1 MKRKEKVKDKKVKE
15 KKIKKERKHMAKEK
29 KSMLLRTLLLVLIA
43 IIVCFLIVPLFKSL
57 NFGLDLQGGF
67 EILYEVSPIDGE
79 EMNSDILNSTYKS
92 MLKRIDTLGVSE
104 PEITIEGNDKIR
116 VKLAGVTNKD
126 EARETLSTVA
136 TLTFRDSEDNLL
148 MTSDVLESGG
158 ARLTTDTSG
167 RPAVSLAVK
176 DKDTFYKVTN
186 AVKDYDNNIIVIWLD
201 YDESVDSYASEGAYC
216 GSSESNCISSATV
229 SEAFS
234 SDVIIQGNFT
244 EDEASNLV
252 DLINSG
258 SLPTKLTEVSSKT
271 VGASFGDATLTMTMY
286 AGIAGVLAIIILLIG
301 IYNFAGIIS
310 AVSVL
315 LYTLLVFASFWL
327 VGGVLTLP
335 GIAALI
341 LGIGMAVD
349 ANVLTYSRIK
359 EELLKGKS
367 LEYAFR
373 NGSKAS
379 LGTILDANITTLLVA
394 IIMFYFGESSVKGFA
409 TMLIINIIVTM
420 VTMVFITRV
429 LMKMFVKT
437 KYFDN
442 KLSLFIG
449 LREDSIKK
457 EEKKPTY
464 NYLGLSK
471 YFAIFSLVIMIASV
485 IMFAFKGMNLGIDFR
500 AGSDITLATT
510 KVSEE
515 DLRSD
520 LKELDLEEVSID
532 ITNSETDIRVSDE
545 LKESEINEV
554 ESYFLEKYN
563 TSVDIGVVSNVVKQ
577 DLIKNAIFSIIISL
591 IGIILYITFRFKFS
605 YGISS
610 VICLVHDA
618 LMMVASVILLRI
630 EVNSMFIAAVLA
642 IIGYSIN
649 NTIVVFDRVRENIRK
664 KDKENL
670 NKEELKEVV
679 NISIRDTMSRSIYTS
694 LTTLLPVIALLVM
707 GSREILTFNVAMIVG
722 LIAGTYSS
730 LLLAGW
736 LYVFFATIRK
746 NKKTKN
752 TKKVREVSE
761 RTIKGIND

>member
-1 MKRKEKVKDKKVKE
+1 MKKKE

-29 KSMLLRTLLLVLIA
+29 KSMLSKTGLLVVIA
-43 IIVCFLIVPLFKSL
+43 AIVCFLIVPLFKSL

-67 EILYEVSPIDGE
+67 EILYQVSPIDGSK
-79 EMNSDILNSTYKS
+79 MNKDKLNATYKS

-104 PEITIEGNDKIR
+104 PEITLEGDDKIR
-116 VKLAGVTNKD
+116 VKLAGVTNKE
-126 EARETLSTVA
+126 EARNTLSTVA
-136 TLTFRDSEDNLL
+136 TLTFRDSNDNLL
-148 MTSDVLESGG
+148 MNSDVLKAGG
-158 ARLTTDTSG
+158 ARLTTDQNG

-186 AVKDYDNNIIVIWLD
+186 AVKDYDNNVIVIWLD
-201 YDESVDSYASEGAYC
+201 YNEMTDSYANEGSMC
-216 GSSESNCISSATV
+216 GTSNSNCISAATV
-229 SEAFS
+229 SQAFS

-244 EDEASNLV
+244 EKEASNLV

-258 SLPTKLTEVSSKT
+258 SLPAKLTEISSKT

-286 AGIAGVLAIIILLIG
+286 AGIAGVLAIIILLVG

-310 AVSVL
+310 ALSVL
-315 LYTLLVFASFWL
+315 LYTLFVFAAFWL
-327 VGGVLTLP
+327 IGGVLTLP

-367 LEYAFR
+367 LETAFK

-379 LGTILDANITTLLVA
+379 FGTILDANLTTLLVA
-394 IIMFYFGESSVKGFA
+394 IIMFYLGESSVKGFA

-420 VTMVFITRV
+420 FTMVFITRIF
-429 LMKMFVKT
+429 LKMFVKT

-442 KLSLFIG
+442 KLNLFIG
-449 LREDSIKK
+449 VREDSIKK
-457 EEKKPTY
+457 ENKKTTY

-471 YFAIFSLVIMIASV
+471 FFAIFSLIVILASV
-485 IMFAFKGMNLGIDFR
+485 IMFSFKGINLGIDFQ

-510 KVSEE
+510 EVSEK

-520 LKELDLEEVSID
+520 LEELKLDEVSID
-532 ITNSETDIRVSDE
+532 ITSSETDIRVSDE
-545 LKESEINEV
+545 LKEDEVDKV
-554 ESYFLEKYN
+554 ESYFLDKYN

-577 DLIKNAIFSIIISL
+577 DLIQNAIFSIVISL

-610 VICLVHDA
+610 VICLGHDA
-618 LMMVASVILLRI
+618 LMMVATVILLRV

-649 NTIVVFDRVRENIRK
+649 NTIVVFDRVRENIK
-664 KDKENL
+664 INSKDNL
-670 NKEELKEVV
+670 NKDELKEIV
-679 NISIRDTMSRSIYTS
+679 NISIKETMARSIYTS
-694 LTTLLPVIALLVM
+694 LTTLLPVIALLIM

-736 LYVFFATIRK
+736 LYVFFASKRK
-746 NKKTKN
+746 NNNKN
-752 TKKVREVSE
+752 KRKEISE
-761 RTIKGIND
+761 KTIKGIND

>member
-1 MKRKEKVKDKKVKE
+1 MKKKE

-29 KSMLLRTLLLVLIA
+29 KSMLSKTGLLVVIA
-43 IIVCFLIVPLFKSL
+43 AIVCFLIVPLFKSL

-67 EILYEVSPIDGE
+67 EILYQVSPIDGSK
-79 EMNSDILNSTYKS
+79 MNKDKLNATYKS

-104 PEITIEGNDKIR
+104 PEITLEGDDKIR
-116 VKLAGVTNKD
+116 VKLAGVTNKE
-126 EARETLSTVA
+126 EARNTLSTVA
-136 TLTFRDSEDNLL
+136 TLTFRDSNDNLL
-148 MTSDVLESGG
+148 MNSDVLKAGG
-158 ARLTTDTSG
+158 ARLTTDQNG

-186 AVKDYDNNIIVIWLD
+186 AVKDYETNIIAIWLD
-201 YDESVDSYASEGAYC
+201 FDEMTDSYANEAGMC
-216 GSSESNCISSATV
+216 GTDESNCISAATV
-229 SEAFS
+229 TEGFA

-244 EDEASNLV
+244 EEEASNLV

-258 SLPTKLTEVSSKT
+258 SLPAKLTEISSKT

-286 AGIAGVLAIIILLIG
+286 AGVTGILAIIILLIG
-301 IYNFAGIIS
+301 IYNFAVIIS
-310 AVSVL
+310 AVSIL
-315 LYTLLVFASFWL
+315 LYTLFVFAAFWL
-327 VGGVLTLP
+327 IGGVLTLP

-367 LEYAFR
+367 LETAFK

-379 LGTILDANITTLLVA
+379 FGTILDANLTTLLVA
-394 IIMFYFGESSVKGFA
+394 IIMFYLGESSVKGFA

-420 VTMVFITRV
+420 FTMVFITRIF
-429 LMKMFVKT
+429 LKMFVKT

-442 KLSLFIG
+442 KLNLFIG
-449 LREDSIKK
+449 VHEDSIKK
-457 EEKKPTY
+457 ENKKTTY

-471 YFAIFSLVIMIASV
+471 FFAIFSLIVILASV
-485 IMFAFKGMNLGIDFR
+485 IMFSFKGINLGIDFQ

-510 KVSEE
+510 EVSEK

-520 LKELDLEEVSID
+520 LEELKLDEVSID
-532 ITNSETDIRVSDE
+532 ITSSETDIRVSDE
-545 LKESEINEV
+545 LKEDEVDKV
-554 ESYFLEKYN
+554 ESYFLDKYN

-577 DLIKNAIFSIIISL
+577 DLIQNAIFSIVISL

-610 VICLVHDA
+610 VICLGHDA
-618 LMMVASVILLRI
+618 LMMVATVILLRV

-649 NTIVVFDRVRENIRK
+649 NTIVVFDRVRENIK
-664 KDKENL
+664 INSKDNL
-670 NKEELKEVV
+670 NKDELKEIV
-679 NISIRDTMSRSIYTS
+679 NISIKETMARSIYTS
-694 LTTLLPVIALLVM
+694 LTTLLPVIALLII

-736 LYVFFATIRK
+736 LYVFFASKRK
-746 NKKTKN
+746 NNNKN
-752 TKKVREVSE
+752 KRKEISE
-761 RTIKGIND
+761 KTIKGIND

>member
-1 MKRKEKVKDKKVKE
+1 MKKEKKIKE

-29 KSMLLRTLLLVLIA
+29 KSMLLKTGLLVVIA
-43 IIVCFLIVPLFKSL
+43 AIVCFLIVPLFKSL

-67 EILYEVSPIDGE
+67 EILYQVSPIDGS
-79 EMNSDILNSTYKS
+79 EMTKDKLNATYKS

-104 PEITIEGNDKIR
+104 PEITLEGNDKIR
-116 VKLAGVTNKD
+116 VKLAGVTNKE

-148 MTSDVLESGG
+148 MTSDVLEAGG
-158 ARLTTDTSG
+158 ARLTTDQNG

-186 AVKDYDNNIIVIWLD
+186 AVKDYENNVIVIWLD
-201 YDESVDSYASEGAYC
+201 YNEMTDSYASKGSMC
-216 GSSESNCISSATV
+216 GTSESNCISSATV
-229 SEAFS
+229 SEGFA

-244 EDEASNLV
+244 EEEASNLV

-258 SLPTKLTEVSSKT
+258 SLPAKLTEISSKT

-286 AGIAGVLAIIILLIG
+286 AGVTGILAIIILLIG

-310 AVSVL
+310 AVSIL
-315 LYTLLVFASFWL
+315 LYTLFVFAAFWL
-327 VGGVLTLP
+327 IGGVLTLP

-359 EELLKGKS
+359 EELLKGRS
-367 LEYAFR
+367 LETAFK

-379 LGTILDANITTLLVA
+379 FRTILDANLTTLLVA
-394 IIMFYFGESSVKGFA
+394 IIMFYLGESSVKGFA

-420 VTMVFITRV
+420 VTMVGITRI

-442 KLSLFIG
+442 KLNLFIG
-449 LREDSIKK
+449 VHEENIK
-457 EEKKPTY
+457 EEKKKPTY

-471 YFAIFSLVIMIASV
+471 FFAVFSLVVILASV
-485 IMFAFKGMNLGIDFR
+485 VMFAFKGMNLGIDFQ
-500 AGSDITLATT
+500 AGSDITLSTT
-510 KVSEE
+510 EVSEK

-520 LKELDLEEVSID
+520 LKELKLEELSID

-545 LKESEINEV
+545 LKEDEIAEV
-554 ESYFLEKYN
+554 ESYFLDKYN
-563 TSVDIGVVSNVVKQ
+563 ASVDIGVVSNVVKQ
-577 DLIKNAIFSIIISL
+577 DLIKNAIFSIVISL

-618 LMMVASVILLRI
+618 LMMVASVILLRV

-649 NTIVVFDRVRENIRK
+649 NTIVVFDRVREKLKK
-664 KDKENL
+664 KDKENFS
-670 NKEELKEVV
+670 KDELKEVV
-679 NISIRDTMSRSIYTS
+679 NISIKDTMARSIYTS
-694 LTTLLPVIALLVM
+694 LTTLLPVIVLLIM

-736 LYVFFATIRK
+736 LYVSFASK
-746 NKKTKN
+746 KKNNNKKR
-752 TKKVREVSE
+752 KVVKEVSE
-761 RTIKGIND
+761 KTIKGIND

>member
-1 MKRKEKVKDKKVKE
+1 MKKKV

-29 KSMLLRTLLLVLIA
+29 KSMLLKTGLLVVIA
-43 IIVCFLIVPLFKSL
+43 TIVCFSIVPLFKSL

-67 EILYEVSPIDGE
+67 EILYQVSPIDGSK
-79 EMNSDILNSTYKS
+79 MNKDKLNATYKS

-104 PEITIEGNDKIR
+104 PEITLEGEDKIR
-116 VKLAGVTNKD
+116 VKLAGVTNK
-126 EARETLSTVA
+126 EQARETLSTVA

-148 MTSDVLESGG
+148 MSSNVLEAGG
-158 ARLTTDTSG
+158 AKLTKDSSG

-186 AVKDYDNNIIVIWLD
+186 AVKDYKKNVIVIWLD
-201 YDESVDSYASEGAYC
+201 YNEMTDSYAHEGSAC
-216 GSSESNCISSATV
+216 GTSESNCISAATV
-229 SEAFS
+229 SEGFA

-244 EDEASNLV
+244 DEEASNLV

-258 SLPTKLTEVSSKT
+258 SLPAKLTEISSKT

-286 AGIAGVLAIIILLIG
+286 AGIAGILAIIILLIG

-327 VGGVLTLP
+327 IGGVLTLS

-349 ANVLTYSRIK
+349 ANVLTFSRIK
-359 EELLKGKS
+359 EELLKGRS
-367 LEYAFR
+367 LETAFK

-379 LGTILDANITTLLVA
+379 LGTILDANLTTILVA
-394 IIMFYFGESSVKGFA
+394 IIMFWLGESSVKGFA

-420 VTMVFITRV
+420 VTMVGITRI
-429 LMKMFVKT
+429 LMKMFIKT

-442 KLSLFIG
+442 KLNLFIG
-449 LREDSIKK
+449 IHEETIKK
-457 EEKKPTY
+457 EKKKSTY

-471 YFAIFSLVIMIASV
+471 FFAMFSLVIIVASV
-485 IMFAFKGMNLGIDFR
+485 VMFAFKGINLGIDFK

-510 KVSEE
+510 EVS
-515 DLRSD
+515 DADIRDD
-520 LKELDLEEVSID
+520 LKELKLDVVSVD
-532 ITNSETDIRVSDE
+532 INSGETDIRVSDE
-545 LKESEINEV
+545 LKEDEITKV
-554 ESYFLEKYN
+554 ESYFLDKYN
-563 TSVDIGVVSNVVKQ
+563 TSVDIGVVSNMVKQ
-577 DLIKNAIFSIIISL
+577 DLIKNAIISIVISL

-618 LMMVASVILLRI
+618 LMMVASIVLLRV

-649 NTIVVFDRVRENIRK
+649 NTIVVFDRVRENLRK
-664 KDKENL
+664 QAKDNI
-670 NKEELKEVV
+670 NKNELKEIV
-679 NISIRDTMSRSIYTS
+679 NTSIKETMARSISTS
-694 LTTLLPVIALLVM
+694 LTTLLPVIALLIM
-707 GSREILTFNVAMIVG
+707 GSREILTFNVALIVG
-722 LIAGTYSS
+722 IIAGTYSS
-730 LLLAGW
+730 LLIAGW
-736 LYVFFATIRK
+736 LYVLFASKRK
-746 NKKTKN
+746 NDKRRKT
-752 TKKVREVSE
+752 TKEISE
-761 RTIKGIND
+761 KTIKGINA

>member
-1 MKRKEKVKDKKVKE
+1 MKKDKKIKE
-15 KKIKKERKHMAKEK
+15 KKIKKERGHMAKEK
-29 KSMLLRTLLLVLIA
+29 KSMLVKTGLLVVIA
-43 IIVCFLIVPLFKSL
+43 VIVCFLIVPLFKSL

-67 EILYEVSPIDGE
+67 EILYEVSPIDGSK
-79 EMNSDILNSTYKS
+79 MTKDKLNATYKS

-104 PEITIEGNDKIR
+104 PEITLEGNDKIR

-148 MTSDVLESGG
+148 MSSDVLEAGG
-158 ARLTTDTSG
+158 ARLTTDANG

-186 AVKDYDNNIIVIWLD
+186 AVKDYENNVIVIWLD
-201 YDESVDSYASEGAYC
+201 YNEMTDSYASEASMC
-216 GSSESNCISSATV
+216 GTSESNCISLATV
-229 SEAFS
+229 TQGFA

-244 EDEASNLV
+244 EEEASNLV

-258 SLPTKLTEVSSKT
+258 SLPAKLTEISSKT

-310 AVSVL
+310 AVSIL
-315 LYTLLVFASFWL
+315 LYTLFVFAAFWL
-327 VGGVLTLP
+327 IGGVLTLP

-359 EELLKGKS
+359 EELLKGRS
-367 LEYAFR
+367 LETAFK

-379 LGTILDANITTLLVA
+379 FGTILDANLTTLLVA
-394 IIMFYFGESSVKGFA
+394 IIMFYLGESSVKGFA

-420 VTMVFITRV
+420 VTMVFITRI

-437 KYFDN
+437 KYFYN
-442 KLSLFIG
+442 KLNFFIG
-449 LREDSIKK
+449 VH
-457 EEKKPTY
+457 EENINKTDKKPTY

-471 YFAIFSLVIMIASV
+471 FFAAFSLVVILASV
-485 IMFAFKGMNLGIDFR
+485 VMFAFKGMNLGIDFQ

-510 KVSEE
+510 EVSEK

-520 LKELDLEEVSID
+520 LKELKLDEVSID
-532 ITNSETDIRVSDE
+532 ITSSETDIRVSDE
-545 LKESEINEV
+545 LKEDEINKV
-554 ESYFLEKYN
+554 ESYFLDKYN
-563 TSVDIGVVSNVVKQ
+563 ASVDIGVVSNVVKQ
-577 DLIKNAIFSIIISL
+577 DLIKNAIFSIVISL

-618 LMMVASVILLRI
+618 LMMVASVILLRV

-649 NTIVVFDRVRENIRK
+649 NTIVVFDRVRENLRK

-670 NKEELKEVV
+670 NKEELKDVV
-679 NISIRDTMSRSIYTS
+679 NISIKETMARSIYTS

-736 LYVFFATIRK
+736 LYVFFASK
-746 NKKTKN
+746 KKNNNKKR
-752 TKKVREVSE
+752 KVVKEVSE
-761 RTIKGIND
+761 KTIKGIND

>member
-1 MKRKEKVKDKKVKE
+1 MKRKEKVKDKKIKEKKHMVKE
-15 KKIKKERKHMAKEK
+15 KE
-29 KSMLLRTLLLVLIA
+29 SMLLKTGLLVVIA
-43 IIVCFLIVPLFKSL
+43 VIVCFLIVPLFKSL

-67 EILYEVSPIDGE
+67 EILYEVSPIDGSK
-79 EMNSDILNSTYKS
+79 MTKDKLNATYKS

-104 PEITIEGNDKIR
+104 PEITLEGNDKIR
-116 VKLAGVTNKD
+116 VKLAGVTNKE

-148 MTSDVLESGG
+148 MSSDVLDAGG
-158 ARLTTDTSG
+158 ARLTTDQNG

-186 AVKDYDNNIIVIWLD
+186 AVKDYENNVIVIWLD
-201 YDESVDSYASEGAYC
+201 YNEMTDSYASEGSMC
-216 GSSESNCISSATV
+216 GTSESNCISAATV
-229 SEAFS
+229 SEGFA

-244 EDEASNLV
+244 EEEASNLV

-258 SLPTKLTEVSSKT
+258 SLPAKLTEISSKT

-286 AGIAGVLAIIILLIG
+286 AGIAGILAIIILLIG

-310 AVSVL
+310 AVSIL
-315 LYTLLVFASFWL
+315 LYTLFVFAAFWL
-327 VGGVLTLP
+327 IGGVLTLP

-359 EELLKGKS
+359 EELLKGRS
-367 LEYAFR
+367 LETAFK

-379 LGTILDANITTLLVA
+379 FGTILDANLTTLLVA
-394 IIMFYFGESSVKGFA
+394 IIMFYLGESSVKGFA

-420 VTMVFITRV
+420 VTMVGITRI

-442 KLSLFIG
+442 KLNLFIG
-449 LREDSIKK
+449 VHEENIK
-457 EEKKPTY
+457 EEKKKPTY

-471 YFAIFSLVIMIASV
+471 FFAAFSLVVILASV
-485 IMFAFKGMNLGIDFR
+485 IMFTFKGMNLGIDFQ

-510 KVSEE
+510 EVSEK

-520 LKELDLEEVSID
+520 LKELKLDEVSID
-532 ITNSETDIRVSDE
+532 VTSSETDIRVSDE
-545 LKESEINEV
+545 LKEDEIAEV
-554 ESYFLEKYN
+554 ESYFLDKYN
-563 TSVDIGVVSNVVKQ
+563 ASVDIGVVSNVVKQ
-577 DLIKNAIFSIIISL
+577 DLIKNAIFSILISL

-618 LMMVASVILLRI
+618 LMMVASVILLRV

-649 NTIVVFDRVRENIRK
+649 NTIVVFDRVRENLKK
-664 KDKENL
+664 KDKENFS
-670 NKEELKEVV
+670 KDELKEVV
-679 NISIRDTMSRSIYTS
+679 NISIKDTMSRSIYTS
-694 LTTLLPVIALLVM
+694 LTTLLPVIALLIM

-736 LYVFFATIRK
+736 LYVFFASK
-746 NKKTKN
+746 KKNNNKKR
-752 TKKVREVSE
+752 KVVKEVSE
-761 RTIKGIND
+761 KTIKGIND

>member
-1 MKRKEKVKDKKVKE
+1 MKRKE
-15 KKIKKERKHMAKEK
+15 KKIKKEKKHMAKEK
-29 KSMLLRTLLLVLIA
+29 KSMLLKTGLLVVIA
-43 IIVCFLIVPLFKSL
+43 VIVCFLIVPLFKSL

-67 EILYEVSPIDGE
+67 EILYEVSPIDGSK
-79 EMNSDILNSTYKS
+79 MTKDKLNATYKS

-104 PEITIEGNDKIR
+104 PEITLEGNDKIR

-148 MTSDVLESGG
+148 MTSDVLEAGG
-158 ARLTTDTSG
+158 ARLTTDQNG

-186 AVKDYDNNIIVIWLD
+186 AVKDYENNVIVIWLD
-201 YDESVDSYASEGAYC
+201 YNEMTDSYASEGSMC
-216 GSSESNCISSATV
+216 GTSESNCISAATV
-229 SEAFS
+229 SEGFA

-244 EDEASNLV
+244 EEEASNLV

-258 SLPTKLTEVSSKT
+258 SLPAKLTEISSKT

-286 AGIAGVLAIIILLIG
+286 AGIAGILAIIILLIG

-310 AVSVL
+310 AVSIL
-315 LYTLLVFASFWL
+315 LYTLFVFAAFWL
-327 VGGVLTLP
+327 IGGVLTLP

-359 EELLKGKS
+359 EELLKGRS
-367 LEYAFR
+367 LETAFK

-379 LGTILDANITTLLVA
+379 FGTILDANLTTLLVA
-394 IIMFYFGESSVKGFA
+394 IIMFYLGESSVKGFA

-420 VTMVFITRV
+420 VTMVGITRI

-442 KLSLFIG
+442 KLNFFIG
-449 LREDSIKK
+449 VHEENIK
-457 EEKKPTY
+457 EENKKPTY

-471 YFAIFSLVIMIASV
+471 FFAAFSLVVILASV
-485 IMFAFKGMNLGIDFR
+485 VMFAFKGMNLGIDFQ

-510 KVSEE
+510 EVSEKA
-515 DLRSD
+515 LRSD
-520 LKELDLEEVSID
+520 LKELKLDEVSID
-532 ITNSETDIRVSDE
+532 VTSSETDIRVSDE
-545 LKESEINEV
+545 LKEDEIAEV
-554 ESYFLEKYN
+554 ESYFLDKYN
-563 TSVDIGVVSNVVKQ
+563 ASVDIGVVSNVVKQ
-577 DLIKNAIFSIIISL
+577 DLIKNAIFSIVISL

-618 LMMVASVILLRI
+618 LMMVASVILLRV

-649 NTIVVFDRVRENIRK
+649 NTIVVFDRVRENLKK
-664 KDKENL
+664 KDKDNL
-670 NKEELKEVV
+670 SKDELKDIV
-679 NISIRDTMSRSIYTS
+679 NISIKETMARSIYTS
-694 LTTLLPVIALLVM
+694 LTTLLPVIALLIM
-707 GSREILTFNVAMIVG
+707 GSREILTFNVAMIIG

-736 LYVFFATIRK
+736 LYVFFASKRK
-746 NKKTKN
+746 NNNKKKRVV
-752 TKKVREVSE
+752 KEVSE
-761 RTIKGIND
+761 KTIKGIND

>member
-1 MKRKEKVKDKKVKE
+1 MKRKEKVKDKKIKE
-15 KKIKKERKHMAKEK
+15 KKHMAKEK
-29 KSMLLRTLLLVLIA
+29 KSMLLKTGILVVIA
-43 IIVCFLIVPLFKSL
+43 AIVCFLIVPLFKSL

-67 EILYEVSPIDGE
+67 EILYEVSPIDGSK
-79 EMNSDILNSTYKS
+79 MTKDKLNATYKS

-104 PEITIEGNDKIR
+104 PEITLEGDDKIR
-116 VKLAGVTNKD
+116 VKLAGVTNKE

-148 MTSDVLESGG
+148 MSSDVLDAGG
-158 ARLTTDTSG
+158 ARLTTDANG

-186 AVKDYDNNIIVIWLD
+186 AVKDYENNVIVIWLD
-201 YDESVDSYASEGAYC
+201 YNEMTDSYASEASMC
-216 GSSESNCISSATV
+216 GTSESNCISAATV
-229 SEAFS
+229 SEGFA

-244 EDEASNLV
+244 EEEASNLV

-258 SLPTKLTEVSSKT
+258 SLPAKLTEISSKT

-286 AGIAGVLAIIILLIG
+286 AGIAGILAIIILLIG

-310 AVSVL
+310 AVSIL
-315 LYTLLVFASFWL
+315 LYTLFVFAAFWL
-327 VGGVLTLP
+327 IGGVLTLP

-359 EELLKGKS
+359 EELLKGRS
-367 LEYAFR
+367 LETAFK

-379 LGTILDANITTLLVA
+379 FGTILDANLTTLLVA
-394 IIMFYFGESSVKGFA
+394 IIMFYLGESSVKGFA

-420 VTMVFITRV
+420 VTMVGITRI

-442 KLSLFIG
+442 KLNFFIG
-449 LREDSIKK
+449 VHEDNIK
-457 EEKKPTY
+457 EEKKKPTY

-471 YFAIFSLVIMIASV
+471 FFAAFSLVVILASV
-485 IMFAFKGMNLGIDFR
+485 VMFTFKGMNLGIDFQ

-510 KVSEE
+510 EVSEK

-520 LKELDLEEVSID
+520 LKELKLDEVSID
-532 ITNSETDIRVSDE
+532 VTSSETDIRVSDE
-545 LKESEINEV
+545 LKEDEIAEV

-563 TSVDIGVVSNVVKQ
+563 ASVDIGVVSNVVKQ
-577 DLIKNAIFSIIISL
+577 DLIKNAIFSILISL

-618 LMMVASVILLRI
+618 LMMVASVILLRV

-649 NTIVVFDRVRENIRK
+649 NTIVVFDRVRENLKK
-664 KDKENL
+664 KDKENFS
-670 NKEELKEVV
+670 KDELKEVV
-679 NISIRDTMSRSIYTS
+679 NISIKDTMARSIYTS

-736 LYVFFATIRK
+736 LYVFFASK
-746 NKKTKN
+746 KKNNNKKR
-752 TKKVREVSE
+752 KVVKEVSE
-761 RTIKGIND
+761 KTIKGIND

>member
-1 MKRKEKVKDKKVKE
+1 MKRKEKVKDKKIKE
-15 KKIKKERKHMAKEK
+15 KKHMAKEK
-29 KSMLLRTLLLVLIA
+29 ESMLLKTGLLVVIA
-43 IIVCFLIVPLFKSL
+43 VIVCFLIVPLFKSL

-67 EILYEVSPIDGE
+67 EILYEVSPIDGSK
-79 EMNSDILNSTYKS
+79 MTKDKLNATYKS

-104 PEITIEGNDKIR
+104 PEITLEGNDKIR
-116 VKLAGVTNKD
+116 VKLAGVTNKE

-148 MTSDVLESGG
+148 MSSDVLDAGG
-158 ARLTTDTSG
+158 ARLTTDQNG

-186 AVKDYDNNIIVIWLD
+186 AVKDYENNIIAIWLD
-201 YDESVDSYASEGAYC
+201 YNEMTDSYASEGSMC
-216 GSSESNCISSATV
+216 GTSESNCISSATV
-229 SEAFS
+229 SEGFA

-244 EDEASNLV
+244 EEEASNLV

-258 SLPTKLTEVSSKT
+258 SLPAKLTEISSKT

-286 AGIAGVLAIIILLIG
+286 AGIAGILAIIILLIG

-310 AVSVL
+310 AVSIL
-315 LYTLLVFASFWL
+315 LYTLFVFAAFWL
-327 VGGVLTLP
+327 IGGVLTLP

-359 EELLKGKS
+359 EELLKGRS
-367 LEYAFR
+367 LETAFK

-379 LGTILDANITTLLVA
+379 FGTILDANLTTLLVA
-394 IIMFYFGESSVKGFA
+394 IIMFYLGESSVKGFA

-420 VTMVFITRV
+420 VTMVGITRI

-442 KLSLFIG
+442 KLNLFIG
-449 LREDSIKK
+449 VHEENIK
-457 EEKKPTY
+457 EEKKKPTY

-471 YFAIFSLVIMIASV
+471 FFAAFSLVVILASV
-485 IMFAFKGMNLGIDFR
+485 IMFTFKGMNLGIDFQ

-510 KVSEE
+510 EVSEK

-520 LKELDLEEVSID
+520 LKELKLDEVSID
-532 ITNSETDIRVSDE
+532 VTSSETDIRVSDE
-545 LKESEINEV
+545 LKEDEIAEV
-554 ESYFLEKYN
+554 ESYFLDKYN
-563 TSVDIGVVSNVVKQ
+563 ASVDIGVVSNVVKQ
-577 DLIKNAIFSIIISL
+577 DLIKNAIFSIVISL

-618 LMMVASVILLRI
+618 LMMVASVILLI
-630 EVNSMFIAAVLA
+630 VEVNSMFIAAVLA

-649 NTIVVFDRVRENIRK
+649 NTIVVFDRVRENLKK
-664 KDKENL
+664 KDKENFS
-670 NKEELKEVV
+670 KDELKEVV
-679 NISIRDTMSRSIYTS
+679 NISIKDTMSRSIYTS

-736 LYVFFATIRK
+736 LYVFFASK
-746 NKKTKN
+746 KKNNNKK
-752 TKKVREVSE
+752 KKIVKEVSE
-761 RTIKGIND
+761 KTIKGIND

>member
-1 MKRKEKVKDKKVKE
+1 MKRKEKVKDKK
-15 KKIKKERKHMAKEK
+15 IKERKHMAKEK
-29 KSMLLRTLLLVLIA
+29 KIMLLKTGLLVVIA
-43 IIVCFLIVPLFKSL
+43 AIVCFLIVPLFKSL

-67 EILYEVSPIDGE
+67 EILYEVTPIDGSK
-79 EMNSDILNSTYKS
+79 MTKDKLNATYKS

-104 PEITIEGNDKIR
+104 PEITLEGNDKIR
-116 VKLAGVTNKD
+116 VKLAGVTNKE

-148 MTSDVLESGG
+148 MSSDVLEAGG
-158 ARLTTDTSG
+158 ARLTTDANG

-186 AVKDYDNNIIVIWLD
+186 AVKDYENNVIVIWLD
-201 YDESVDSYASEGAYC
+201 YNEMTDSYASEGSMC
-216 GSSESNCISSATV
+216 GTSESNCISAATV
-229 SEAFS
+229 SEGFA
-234 SDVIIQGNFT
+234 SDVIIQGNFS
-244 EDEASNLV
+244 EEEASNLV

-258 SLPTKLTEVSSKT
+258 SLPAKLTEISSKT

-310 AVSVL
+310 AVSIL
-315 LYTLLVFASFWL
+315 LYTLFVFASFWL
-327 VGGVLTLP
+327 IGGVLTLP

-359 EELLKGKS
+359 EELLKGRS
-367 LEYAFR
+367 LELAFK

-379 LGTILDANITTLLVA
+379 FGTILDANLTTLLVA
-394 IIMFYFGESSVKGFA
+394 IIMFIFGESSVKGFA

-442 KLSLFIG
+442 KLNFFIG
-449 LREDSIKK
+449 VHEENIK
-457 EEKKPTY
+457 EEKKKTTY

-471 YFAIFSLVIMIASV
+471 FFAVFSLVVILASV
-485 IMFAFKGMNLGIDFR
+485 IMFAVKGMNLGIDFQ

-510 KVSEE
+510 EVSEK

-520 LKELDLEEVSID
+520 LKELKLDEVSID
-532 ITNSETDIRVSDE
+532 ITSSETDIRVSDE
-545 LKESEINEV
+545 LKEDEINKV
-554 ESYFLEKYN
+554 ESYFLDKYN
-563 TSVDIGVVSNVVKQ
+563 ASVDIGVVSNVVKQ
-577 DLIKNAIFSIIISL
+577 DLIKNAIFSIVISL

-618 LMMVASVILLRI
+618 LMMVVQ
-630 EVNSMFIAAVLA
+630 
-642 IIGYSIN
+642 
-649 NTIVVFDRVRENIRK
+649 
-664 KDKENL
+664 
-670 NKEELKEVV
+670 
-679 NISIRDTMSRSIYTS
+679 
-694 LTTLLPVIALLVM
+694 
-707 GSREILTFNVAMIVG
+707 
-722 LIAGTYSS
+722 
-730 LLLAGW
+730 
-736 LYVFFATIRK
+736 
-746 NKKTKN
+746 
-752 TKKVREVSE
+752 
-761 RTIKGIND
+761 

>member
-1 MKRKEKVKDKKVKE
+1 MKKKV

-29 KSMLLRTLLLVLIA
+29 KSMLLKTGLLVVIA
-43 IIVCFLIVPLFKSL
+43 TIVCFSIVPLFKSL

-67 EILYEVSPIDGE
+67 EILYQVSPIDGSK
-79 EMNSDILNSTYKS
+79 MNKDKLNATYKS

-104 PEITIEGNDKIR
+104 PEITLEGEDKIR
-116 VKLAGVTNKD
+116 VKLAGVTNK
-126 EARETLSTVA
+126 EQARETLSTVA

-148 MTSDVLESGG
+148 MSSNVLEAGG
-158 ARLTTDTSG
+158 AKLTKDSSG

-186 AVKDYDNNIIVIWLD
+186 AVKDYKKNVIVIWLD
-201 YDESVDSYASEGAYC
+201 YNEMTDSYAHEGSAC
-216 GSSESNCISSATV
+216 GTSESNCISAATV
-229 SEAFS
+229 SEGFA

-244 EDEASNLV
+244 DEEASNLV

-258 SLPTKLTEVSSKT
+258 SLPAKLTEISSKT

-286 AGIAGVLAIIILLIG
+286 AGIAGILAIIILLIG

-327 VGGVLTLP
+327 IGGVLTLS

-349 ANVLTYSRIK
+349 ANVLTFARIK
-359 EELLKGKS
+359 EELLKGRS
-367 LEYAFR
+367 LETAFK

-379 LGTILDANITTLLVA
+379 LGTILDANLTTILVA
-394 IIMFYFGESSVKGFA
+394 IIMFWLGESSVKGFA

-420 VTMVFITRV
+420 VTMVGITRI
-429 LMKMFVKT
+429 LMKMFIKT

-442 KLSLFIG
+442 KLNLFIG
-449 LREDSIKK
+449 IHEETIKK
-457 EEKKPTY
+457 EKKKSTY

-471 YFAIFSLVIMIASV
+471 FFAMFSLVIIVASV
-485 IMFAFKGMNLGIDFR
+485 VMFAFKGINLGIDFK

-510 KVSEE
+510 EVS
-515 DLRSD
+515 DADIRDD
-520 LKELDLEEVSID
+520 LKELKLDLVSVD
-532 ITNSETDIRVSDE
+532 INSGETDIRVSDE
-545 LKESEINEV
+545 LKEDEITKV
-554 ESYFLEKYN
+554 ESYFLDKYN
-563 TSVDIGVVSNVVKQ
+563 TSVDIGVVSNMVKQ
-577 DLIKNAIFSIIISL
+577 DLIKNAIISIVISL

-618 LMMVASVILLRI
+618 LMMVASIVLLRV

-649 NTIVVFDRVRENIRK
+649 NTIVVFDRVRENLRK
-664 KDKENL
+664 QAKDNI
-670 NKEELKEVV
+670 NKNELKEIV
-679 NISIRDTMSRSIYTS
+679 NTSIKETMARSISTS
-694 LTTLLPVIALLVM
+694 LTTLLPVIALLIM
-707 GSREILTFNVAMIVG
+707 GSREILTFNVALIVG
-722 LIAGTYSS
+722 IIAGTYSS
-730 LLLAGW
+730 LLIAGW
-736 LYVFFATIRK
+736 LYVLFASKRK
-746 NKKTKN
+746 NDKKKKT
-752 TKKVREVSE
+752 TKEISE
-761 RTIKGIND
+761 KTIKGINA

>member
-1 MKRKEKVKDKKVKE
+1 MKKKE
-15 KKIKKERKHMAKEK
+15 KKIKKERKHMDSPK
-29 KSMLLRTLLLVLIA
+29 KKILLRTGLLIIIA
-43 IIVCFLIVPLFKSL
+43 VIVCFLIVPLFKSL

-67 EILYEVSPIDGE
+67 EILYEVSPIDGSK
-79 EMNSDILNSTYKS
+79 MTKDKLNATYKS

-104 PEITIEGNDKIR
+104 PEITLEGNDRIR
-116 VKLAGVTNKD
+116 VKLAGVTNKE
-126 EARETLSTVA
+126 EARNTLSTVA

-148 MTSDVLESGG
+148 MTSDVLEAGG
-158 ARLTTDTSG
+158 ARLTTDANG

-186 AVKDYDNNIIVIWLD
+186 AVKDYENNVIVIWLD
-201 YDESVDSYASEGAYC
+201 YNEMTDSYASEASMC
-216 GSSESNCISSATV
+216 GTSESNCISAATV
-229 SEAFS
+229 SEGFA

-244 EDEASNLV
+244 EDEATELV

-258 SLPTKLTEVSSKT
+258 SLPAKLTEVSSKT
-271 VGASFGDATLTMTMY
+271 VGASFGDATLTTTMY

-310 AVSVL
+310 AVSIL
-315 LYTLLVFASFWL
+315 LYTLFVFAAFWL
-327 VGGVLTLP
+327 IGGVLTLP

-359 EELLKGKS
+359 EELLKGRS
-367 LEYAFR
+367 LETAFK

-379 LGTILDANITTLLVA
+379 FGTILDANLTTLLVA

-420 VTMVFITRV
+420 VTMVFITRI

-442 KLSLFIG
+442 KLQLFIG
-449 LREDSIKK
+449 VREEEINVK
-457 EEKKPTY
+457 EKKPVY

-471 YFAIFSLVIMIASV
+471 FFAIFSLVVIVAGV
-485 IMFAFKGMNLGIDFR
+485 IMFTFKGMNLGIDFQ
-500 AGSDITLATT
+500 AGSDITIATT
-510 KVSEE
+510 DISTD
-515 DLRSD
+515 DLSKD
-520 LKELDLEEVSID
+520 LKELDLEQVSID
-532 ITNSETDIRVSDE
+532 VTSSETDIRVKDE
-545 LKESEINEV
+545 LKDDEIEKV

-563 TSVDIGVVSNVVKQ
+563 ASVDIGVVSNVVKQ
-577 DLIKNAIFSIIISL
+577 DLITNAIFSILISL

-618 LMMVASVILLRI
+618 LMMVATVILLRI

-649 NTIVVFDRVRENIRK
+649 NTIVVFDRVRENLK
-664 KDKENL
+664 AKDKDKLTND
-670 NKEELKEVV
+670 ELKEVV
-679 NISIRDTMSRSIYTS
+679 NTSIKETMARSIYTS
-694 LTTLLPVIALLVM
+694 LTTLLPVIALLIM
-707 GSREILTFNVAMIVG
+707 GSREILTFNVAMMVG

-730 LLLAGW
+730 LLLASS
-736 LYVFFATIRK
+736 LFIFFSSKINKKKRK
-746 NKKTKN
+746 NKP
-752 TKKVREVSE
+752 KVKELSE
-761 RTIKGIND
+761 KTIKGIND

>member
-1 MKRKEKVKDKKVKE
+1 MKKEKKVKE
-15 KKIKKERKHMAKEK
+15 KKIKKERKKMVPEK
-29 KSMLLRTLLLVLIA
+29 KKMLGKTAILVVIA
-43 IIVCFLIVPLFKSL
+43 AIVCFLIVPLFKSL

-67 EILYEVSPIDGE
+67 EILYEVSPIDGS
-79 EMNSDILNSTYKS
+79 EMNSDILNATYRS

-104 PEITIEGNDKIR
+104 PEITLEGDNRIR
-116 VKLAGVTNKD
+116 VKLAGVTNKE
-126 EARETLSTVA
+126 EARDTLSTVA

-148 MTSDVLESGG
+148 MTSDVLEAGG
-158 ARLTTDTSG
+158 ARLTTDSSG

-186 AVKDYDNNIIVIWLD
+186 AVKDYENNVIVIWLD
-201 YDESVDSYASEGAYC
+201 YNEMTDSYASEGSMC
-216 GSSESNCISSATV
+216 GTDESNCISAATV
-229 SEAFS
+229 SEGFA
-234 SDVIIQGNFT
+234 SDVIIQGNFS
-244 EDEASNLV
+244 EEEASNLV

-258 SLPTKLTEVSSKT
+258 SLPAKLTEVSSKT

-310 AVSVL
+310 AVSIL
-315 LYTLLVFASFWL
+315 LYTLFVFAAFWL

-359 EELLKGKS
+359 EELLKGRS
-367 LEYAFR
+367 LETAFK

-379 LGTILDANITTLLVA
+379 FGTILDANLTTLLVA
-394 IIMFYFGESSVKGFA
+394 IIMFYLGESSVKGFA

-420 VTMVFITRV
+420 ITMVGITRI

-442 KLSLFIG
+442 KLNLFIG
-449 LREDSIKK
+449 VHEENIKQD
-457 EEKKPTY
+457 EKKKTY

-471 YFAIFSLVIMIASV
+471 IFAAFSLIVILASV
-485 IMFAFKGMNLGIDFR
+485 VMFAFKGMNLGIDFR

-510 KVSEE
+510 EISEE
-515 DLRSD
+515 DLKSD
-520 LKELDLEEVSID
+520 LKELDLDEVSID
-532 ITNSETDIRVSDE
+532 ITSSETDIRVSDE
-545 LKESEINEV
+545 LKESEVDEV

-577 DLIKNAIFSIIISL
+577 DLIKNAIFSIVISL

-618 LMMVASVILLRI
+618 LMMVASVILLRV

-649 NTIVVFDRVRENIRK
+649 NTIVVFDRVRENLRK
-664 KDKENL
+664 KDKDNL
-670 NKEELKEVV
+670 SKDELKEVV
-679 NISIRDTMSRSIYTS
+679 NVSIKDTMSRSIYTS
-694 LTTLLPVIALLVM
+694 LTTLLPVLALLIM

-730 LLLAGW
+730 LLLAGS
-736 LYVFFATIRK
+736 LYVFFASKKRK
-746 NKKTKN
+746 HNKK
-752 TKKVREVSE
+752 KKVVKEVSE
-761 RTIKGIND
+761 KTIKGIND

>member
-1 MKRKEKVKDKKVKE
+1 MKKDKEIKE
-15 KKIKKERKHMAKEK
+15 KKIKKERGHMAKEK
-29 KSMLLRTLLLVLIA
+29 KSMLLKTGLLVVIA
-43 IIVCFLIVPLFKSL
+43 VIVCFLIVPLFKSL

-67 EILYEVSPIDGE
+67 EILYEVSPIDGSK
-79 EMNSDILNSTYKS
+79 MTKDKLNATYKS

-104 PEITIEGNDKIR
+104 PEITLEGNDKIR

-148 MTSDVLESGG
+148 MSSDVLEAGG
-158 ARLTTDTSG
+158 ARLTTDTNG

-186 AVKDYDNNIIVIWLD
+186 AVKDYENNVIVIWLD
-201 YDESVDSYASEGAYC
+201 YNEMTDSYASEASMC
-216 GSSESNCISSATV
+216 GTSESNCISAATV
-229 SEAFS
+229 SEGFA
-234 SDVIIQGNFT
+234 SDVIIQGNFS
-244 EDEASNLV
+244 EEEASNLV

-258 SLPTKLTEVSSKT
+258 SLPAKLTEISSKT

-310 AVSVL
+310 AVSIL
-315 LYTLLVFASFWL
+315 LYTLFVFAAFWL
-327 VGGVLTLP
+327 IGGVLTLP

-359 EELLKGKS
+359 EELLKGRS
-367 LEYAFR
+367 LETAFK

-379 LGTILDANITTLLVA
+379 FGTILDANLTTLLVA
-394 IIMFYFGESSVKGFA
+394 IIMFYLGESSVKGFA

-420 VTMVFITRV
+420 VTMVFITRI

-442 KLSLFIG
+442 KLNFFIG
-449 LREDSIKK
+449 VHEENINK
-457 EEKKPTY
+457 EEKKSTY

-471 YFAIFSLVIMIASV
+471 FFAAFSLVVILASV
-485 IMFAFKGMNLGIDFR
+485 VMFAFKGMNLGIDFQ

-510 KVSEE
+510 EVSEK

-520 LKELDLEEVSID
+520 LKELKLDEVSID
-532 ITNSETDIRVSDE
+532 ITSSETDIRVSDE
-545 LKESEINEV
+545 LKEDEINKV
-554 ESYFLEKYN
+554 ESYFLDKYN
-563 TSVDIGVVSNVVKQ
+563 ASVDIGVVSNVVKQ
-577 DLIKNAIFSIIISL
+577 DLIKNAIFSIVISL

-618 LMMVASVILLRI
+618 LMMVASVILLRV

-649 NTIVVFDRVRENIRK
+649 NTIVVFDRVRENLRK

-670 NKEELKEVV
+670 NKEELKDVV
-679 NISIRDTMSRSIYTS
+679 NISIKETMARSIYTS

-736 LYVFFATIRK
+736 LYVFFASK
-746 NKKTKN
+746 KKNNNKKR
-752 TKKVREVSE
+752 KVVKEVSE
-761 RTIKGIND
+761 KTIKGIND

>member
-1 MKRKEKVKDKKVKE
+1 MKKEKKIKE

-29 KSMLLRTLLLVLIA
+29 KSMLLKTGLLVVIA
-43 IIVCFLIVPLFKSL
+43 AIVCFLIVPLFKSL

-67 EILYEVSPIDGE
+67 EILYEVSPIDGSK
-79 EMNSDILNSTYKS
+79 MTKDKLNATYKS

-104 PEITIEGNDKIR
+104 PEITLEGDDKIR
-116 VKLAGVTNKD
+116 VKLAGVTNKE

-148 MTSDVLESGG
+148 MSSDVLDAGG
-158 ARLTTDTSG
+158 ARLTTDANG

-186 AVKDYDNNIIVIWLD
+186 AVKDYENNVIVIWLD
-201 YDESVDSYASEGAYC
+201 YNEMTDSYASEGSMC
-216 GSSESNCISSATV
+216 GTSESNCISAATV
-229 SEAFS
+229 SEGFA

-244 EDEASNLV
+244 EEEASNLV

-258 SLPTKLTEVSSKT
+258 SLPAKLTEISSKT

-286 AGIAGVLAIIILLIG
+286 AGIAGILAIIILLIG

-310 AVSVL
+310 AVSIL
-315 LYTLLVFASFWL
+315 LYTLFVFAAFWL
-327 VGGVLTLP
+327 IGGVLTLP

-359 EELLKGKS
+359 EELLKGRS
-367 LEYAFR
+367 LETAFK

-379 LGTILDANITTLLVA
+379 FGTILDANLTTLLVA
-394 IIMFYFGESSVKGFA
+394 IIMFYLGESSVKGFA

-420 VTMVFITRV
+420 VTMVGITRI

-442 KLSLFIG
+442 KLNFFIG
-449 LREDSIKK
+449 VHEDNIK
-457 EEKKPTY
+457 EEKKKPTY

-471 YFAIFSLVIMIASV
+471 FFAAFSLVVILASV
-485 IMFAFKGMNLGIDFR
+485 VMFAFKGMNLGIDFQ

-510 KVSEE
+510 EVSEK

-520 LKELDLEEVSID
+520 LKELKLDEVSID
-532 ITNSETDIRVSDE
+532 VTSSETDIRVSDE
-545 LKESEINEV
+545 LKEDEIAEV

-563 TSVDIGVVSNVVKQ
+563 ASVDIGVVSNVVKQ
-577 DLIKNAIFSIIISL
+577 DLIKNAIFSILISL

-618 LMMVASVILLRI
+618 LMMVASVILLRV

-649 NTIVVFDRVRENIRK
+649 NTIVVFDRVRENLKK
-664 KDKENL
+664 KDKENFS
-670 NKEELKEVV
+670 KDELKEVV
-679 NISIRDTMSRSIYTS
+679 NISIKDTMARSIYTS

-736 LYVFFATIRK
+736 LYVFFASK
-746 NKKTKN
+746 KKNNNKK
-752 TKKVREVSE
+752 KKIVKEVSE
-761 RTIKGIND
+761 KTIKGIND

>member
-1 MKRKEKVKDKKVKE
+1 MKKDKKIKE
-15 KKIKKERKHMAKEK
+15 KKIKKERGHMAKEK
-29 KSMLLRTLLLVLIA
+29 KSMLLKTGLLVVIA
-43 IIVCFLIVPLFKSL
+43 VIVCFLIVPLFKSL

-67 EILYEVSPIDGE
+67 EILYEVSPIDGSK
-79 EMNSDILNSTYKS
+79 MTKDKLNATYKS

-104 PEITIEGNDKIR
+104 PEITLEGNDKIR

-148 MTSDVLESGG
+148 MSSDVLEAGG
-158 ARLTTDTSG
+158 ARLTTDTNG

-186 AVKDYDNNIIVIWLD
+186 AVKDYENNVIVIWLD
-201 YDESVDSYASEGAYC
+201 YNEMTDSYASEASMC
-216 GSSESNCISSATV
+216 GTSESNCISSATV
-229 SEAFS
+229 TQGFA

-244 EDEASNLV
+244 EEEASNLV

-258 SLPTKLTEVSSKT
+258 SLPAKLTEISSKT

-310 AVSVL
+310 AVSIL
-315 LYTLLVFASFWL
+315 LYTLFVFAAFWL
-327 VGGVLTLP
+327 IGGVLTLP

-359 EELLKGKS
+359 EELLKGRS
-367 LEYAFR
+367 LETAFK

-379 LGTILDANITTLLVA
+379 FGTILDANLTTLLVA
-394 IIMFYFGESSVKGFA
+394 IIMFYLGESSVKGFA

-420 VTMVFITRV
+420 VTMVFITRI

-442 KLSLFIG
+442 KLNFFIG
-449 LREDSIKK
+449 VH
-457 EEKKPTY
+457 EENINKTDKKPTY

-471 YFAIFSLVIMIASV
+471 FFAAFSLVVILASV
-485 IMFAFKGMNLGIDFR
+485 VMFAFKGMNLGIDFQ

-510 KVSEE
+510 EVSEK

-520 LKELDLEEVSID
+520 LKELKLDEVSID
-532 ITNSETDIRVSDE
+532 ITSSETDIRVSDE
-545 LKESEINEV
+545 LKEDEINKV
-554 ESYFLEKYN
+554 ESYFLDKYN
-563 TSVDIGVVSNVVKQ
+563 ASVDIGVVSNVVKQ
-577 DLIKNAIFSIIISL
+577 DLIKNAIFSIVISL

-618 LMMVASVILLRI
+618 LMMVASVILLRV
-630 EVNSMFIAAVLA
+630 EANSMFIAAVLA

-649 NTIVVFDRVRENIRK
+649 NTIVVFDRVRENLRK

-670 NKEELKEVV
+670 NKEELKDVV
-679 NISIRDTMSRSIYTS
+679 NISIKETMARSIYTS

-707 GSREILTFNVAMIVG
+707 GSREILTFNVAMIIG

-736 LYVFFATIRK
+736 LYVFFASK
-746 NKKTKN
+746 KKNNNKK
-752 TKKVREVSE
+752 KKVVKEVSE
-761 RTIKGIND
+761 KTIKGIND

>member
-1 MKRKEKVKDKKVKE
+1 MKKEKKIKE

-29 KSMLLRTLLLVLIA
+29 KSMLLKTGLLVVIA
-43 IIVCFLIVPLFKSL
+43 AIVCFLIVPLFKSL

-67 EILYEVSPIDGE
+67 EILYQVSPIDGS
-79 EMNSDILNSTYKS
+79 EMTKDKLNATYKS

-104 PEITIEGNDKIR
+104 PEITLEGNDKIR
-116 VKLAGVTNKD
+116 VKLAGVTNKE

-148 MTSDVLESGG
+148 MTSDVLEAGG
-158 ARLTTDTSG
+158 ARLTTDQNG

-186 AVKDYDNNIIVIWLD
+186 AVKDYENNVIVIWLD
-201 YDESVDSYASEGAYC
+201 YNEMTDSYASKGSMC
-216 GSSESNCISSATV
+216 GTSESNCISSATV
-229 SEAFS
+229 SEGFA

-244 EDEASNLV
+244 EEEASNLV

-258 SLPTKLTEVSSKT
+258 SLPAKLTEISSKT

-286 AGIAGVLAIIILLIG
+286 AGVTGILAIIILLIG

-310 AVSVL
+310 AVSIL
-315 LYTLLVFASFWL
+315 LYTLFVFAAFWL
-327 VGGVLTLP
+327 IGGVLTLP

-359 EELLKGKS
+359 EELLKGRS
-367 LEYAFR
+367 LETAFK

-379 LGTILDANITTLLVA
+379 FRTILDANLTTLLVA
-394 IIMFYFGESSVKGFA
+394 IIMFYLGESSVKGFA

-420 VTMVFITRV
+420 VTMVGITRI

-442 KLSLFIG
+442 KLNLFIG
-449 LREDSIKK
+449 VHEENIK
-457 EEKKPTY
+457 EEKKKPTY
-464 NYLGLSK
+464 TYLGLSK
-471 YFAIFSLVIMIASV
+471 FFAVFSLVVILASV
-485 IMFAFKGMNLGIDFR
+485 VMFAFKGMNLGIDFQ
-500 AGSDITLATT
+500 AGSDITLSTT
-510 KVSEE
+510 EVSEE

-520 LKELDLEEVSID
+520 LKELKLEELSID

-545 LKESEINEV
+545 LKEDEIAEV
-554 ESYFLEKYN
+554 ESYFLDKYN
-563 TSVDIGVVSNVVKQ
+563 ASVDIGVVSNVVKQ
-577 DLIKNAIFSIIISL
+577 DLIKNAIFSIVISL

-618 LMMVASVILLRI
+618 LMMVASVILLRV

-649 NTIVVFDRVRENIRK
+649 NTIVVFDRVREKLKK
-664 KDKENL
+664 KDKENFS
-670 NKEELKEVV
+670 KDELKEVV
-679 NISIRDTMSRSIYTS
+679 NISIKDTMARSIYTS
-694 LTTLLPVIALLVM
+694 LTTLLPVIVLLVM

-736 LYVFFATIRK
+736 LYVSFASK
-746 NKKTKN
+746 KKNNNKKR
-752 TKKVREVSE
+752 KVVKEVSE
-761 RTIKGIND
+761 KTIKGIND

>member
-1 MKRKEKVKDKKVKE
+1 MKKEKKVKE
-15 KKIKKERKHMAKEK
+15 KKIKKERKKMAPEK
-29 KSMLLRTLLLVLIA
+29 KKMLGKTAILVIIA
-43 IIVCFLIVPLFKSL
+43 AIVCFLIVPLFKSL

-67 EILYEVSPIDGE
+67 EILYEVSPIDGSK
-79 EMNSDILNSTYKS
+79 MNSDILNATYRS

-104 PEITIEGNDKIR
+104 PEITLEGVNRIR
-116 VKLAGVTNKD
+116 VKLAGVTNKE
-126 EARETLSTVA
+126 EARDTLSTVA

-148 MTSDVLESGG
+148 MTSDVLEAGG
-158 ARLTTDTSG
+158 ARLTTDSSG

-186 AVKDYDNNIIVIWLD
+186 AVKDYENNVIVIWLD
-201 YDESVDSYASEGAYC
+201 YNEMTDSYASEGSMC
-216 GSSESNCISSATV
+216 GTDESNCISAATV
-229 SEAFS
+229 SEGFA
-234 SDVIIQGNFT
+234 SDVIIQGSFS
-244 EDEASNLV
+244 EEEASNLV

-258 SLPTKLTEVSSKT
+258 SLPAKLTEVSSKT

-310 AVSVL
+310 AVSIL
-315 LYTLLVFASFWL
+315 LYTLFVFAAFWL

-359 EELLKGKS
+359 EELLKGRS
-367 LEYAFR
+367 LETAFKS
-373 NGSKAS
+373 GSKAS
-379 LGTILDANITTLLVA
+379 FGTILDANLTTLLVA
-394 IIMFYFGESSVKGFA
+394 IIMFYLGESSVKGFA

-420 VTMVFITRV
+420 ITMVGITRI

-442 KLSLFIG
+442 KLNLFIG
-449 LREDSIKK
+449 VHEENIKQD
-457 EEKKPTY
+457 EKKKTY

-471 YFAIFSLVIMIASV
+471 FFAAFSLIVILASV
-485 IMFAFKGMNLGIDFR
+485 VMFAFKGMNLGIDFR

-510 KVSEE
+510 EISLK
-515 DLRSD
+515 DLKSD
-520 LKELDLEEVSID
+520 LKELDLDEVSID
-532 ITNSETDIRVSDE
+532 ITSSETDIRVSDE
-545 LKESEINEV
+545 LKESEVDEV

-577 DLIKNAIFSIIISL
+577 DLIKNAIFSIVISL

-618 LMMVASVILLRI
+618 LMMVASVILLRV

-649 NTIVVFDRVRENIRK
+649 NTIVVFDRVRENLRK
-664 KDKENL
+664 KDKDNL
-670 NKEELKEVV
+670 SKDELKEVV
-679 NISIRDTMSRSIYTS
+679 NVSIKDTMSRSIYTS
-694 LTTLLPVIALLVM
+694 LTTLLPVLALLIM

-730 LLLAGW
+730 LLLAGS
-736 LYVFFATIRK
+736 LYVFFASKKRK
-746 NKKTKN
+746 HNKK
-752 TKKVREVSE
+752 KKVVKEVSE
-761 RTIKGIND
+761 KTIKGIND

>member
-1 MKRKEKVKDKKVKE
+1 MKKEKKIKE

-29 KSMLLRTLLLVLIA
+29 KSMLLKTGLLVVIA
-43 IIVCFLIVPLFKSL
+43 AIVCFLIVPLFKSL

-67 EILYEVSPIDGE
+67 EILYEVSPIDGSK
-79 EMNSDILNSTYKS
+79 MTKDKLNATYKS

-104 PEITIEGNDKIR
+104 PEITLEGNDKIR
-116 VKLAGVTNKD
+116 VKLAGVTNKE

-148 MTSDVLESGG
+148 MTSDVLDAGG
-158 ARLTTDTSG
+158 ARLTTDSSG

-186 AVKDYDNNIIVIWLD
+186 AVKDYENNVIVIWLD
-201 YDESVDSYASEGAYC
+201 YNEMTDSYASEGSMC
-216 GSSESNCISSATV
+216 GTSESNCISAATV
-229 SEAFS
+229 SEGFA

-244 EDEASNLV
+244 EEEASNLV

-258 SLPTKLTEVSSKT
+258 SLPAKLTEISSKT

-286 AGIAGVLAIIILLIG
+286 AGIAGILAIIILLIG

-310 AVSVL
+310 AVSIL
-315 LYTLLVFASFWL
+315 LYTLFVFAAFWL
-327 VGGVLTLP
+327 IGGVLTLP

-359 EELLKGKS
+359 EELLKGRS
-367 LEYAFR
+367 LETAFK

-379 LGTILDANITTLLVA
+379 FRTILDANLTTLLVA
-394 IIMFYFGESSVKGFA
+394 IIMFYLGESSVKGFA

-420 VTMVFITRV
+420 VTMVGITRI

-442 KLSLFIG
+442 KLNFFIG
-449 LREDSIKK
+449 VHEENIK
-457 EEKKPTY
+457 EEKKKPTY

-471 YFAIFSLVIMIASV
+471 FFAAFSLVVILASV
-485 IMFAFKGMNLGIDFR
+485 IMFTFKGMNLGIDFQ

-510 KVSEE
+510 EVSEK

-520 LKELDLEEVSID
+520 LKELKLDEVSID
-532 ITNSETDIRVSDE
+532 VTSSETDIRVSDE
-545 LKESEINEV
+545 LKEDEIAEV
-554 ESYFLEKYN
+554 ESYFLDKYN
-563 TSVDIGVVSNVVKQ
+563 ASVDIGVVSNVVKQ
-577 DLIKNAIFSIIISL
+577 DLIKNAIFSIVISL

-618 LMMVASVILLRI
+618 LMMVASVILLRV

-649 NTIVVFDRVRENIRK
+649 NTIVVFDRVRENIK
-664 KDKENL
+664 KRDKDNL
-670 NKEELKEVV
+670 SKDELKEVV
-679 NISIRDTMSRSIYTS
+679 NISIKDTMSRSIYTS

-736 LYVFFATIRK
+736 LYVFFASKRK
-746 NKKTKN
+746 NNNKK
-752 TKKVREVSE
+752 KKIIKEASE
-761 RTIKGIND
+761 KTIKGIND

>member
-1 MKRKEKVKDKKVKE
+1 MKRKEKVKDKKIKEKKHMVKE
-15 KKIKKERKHMAKEK
+15 KE
-29 KSMLLRTLLLVLIA
+29 SMLLKTGLLVVIA
-43 IIVCFLIVPLFKSL
+43 VIVCFLIVPLFKSL

-67 EILYEVSPIDGE
+67 EILYEVSPIDGSK
-79 EMNSDILNSTYKS
+79 MTKDKLNATYKS

-104 PEITIEGNDKIR
+104 PEITLEGNDKIR
-116 VKLAGVTNKD
+116 VKLAGVTNKE

-148 MTSDVLESGG
+148 MSSDVLDAGG
-158 ARLTTDTSG
+158 ARLTTDQNG

-186 AVKDYDNNIIVIWLD
+186 AVKDYENNVIVIWLD
-201 YDESVDSYASEGAYC
+201 YNEMTDSYASEGSMC
-216 GSSESNCISSATV
+216 GTSESNCISAATV
-229 SEAFS
+229 SEGFA

-244 EDEASNLV
+244 EEEASNLV

-258 SLPTKLTEVSSKT
+258 SLPAKLTEISSKT

-286 AGIAGVLAIIILLIG
+286 AGIAGILAIIILLIG

-310 AVSVL
+310 AVSIL
-315 LYTLLVFASFWL
+315 LYTLFVFAAFWL
-327 VGGVLTLP
+327 IGGVLTLP

-359 EELLKGKS
+359 EELLKGRS
-367 LEYAFR
+367 LETAFK

-379 LGTILDANITTLLVA
+379 FGTILDANLTTLLVA
-394 IIMFYFGESSVKGFA
+394 IIMFYLGESSVKGFA

-420 VTMVFITRV
+420 VTMVGITRI

-442 KLSLFIG
+442 KLNFFIG
-449 LREDSIKK
+449 VHEDNIK
-457 EEKKPTY
+457 EENKKPTY

-471 YFAIFSLVIMIASV
+471 FFAAFSLVVILASV
-485 IMFAFKGMNLGIDFR
+485 VMFTFKGMNLGIDFQ

-510 KVSEE
+510 EVSEK

-520 LKELDLEEVSID
+520 LKELKLDEVSID
-532 ITNSETDIRVSDE
+532 VTSSETDIRVSDE
-545 LKESEINEV
+545 LKEDEIAEV
-554 ESYFLEKYN
+554 ESYFLDKYN
-563 TSVDIGVVSNVVKQ
+563 ASVDIGVVSNVVKQ
-577 DLIKNAIFSIIISL
+577 DLIKNAIFSILISL

-618 LMMVASVILLRI
+618 LMMVASVILLRV

-649 NTIVVFDRVRENIRK
+649 NTIVVFDRVRENLKK
-664 KDKENL
+664 KDKENFS
-670 NKEELKEVV
+670 KDELKEVV
-679 NISIRDTMSRSIYTS
+679 NISIKDTMSRSIYTS
-694 LTTLLPVIALLVM
+694 LTTLLPVIALLIM

-736 LYVFFATIRK
+736 LYVFFASK
-746 NKKTKN
+746 KKNNNKKR
-752 TKKVREVSE
+752 KVVKEVSE
-761 RTIKGIND
+761 KTIKGIND

>member
-1 MKRKEKVKDKKVKE
+1 MKKEKKIKE
-15 KKIKKERKHMAKEK
+15 KKIKKERRHMAKEK
-29 KSMLLRTLLLVLIA
+29 KSMLLKTGLLVVIA
-43 IIVCFLIVPLFKSL
+43 AIVCFLIVPLFKSL

-67 EILYEVSPIDGE
+67 EILYEVSPIDGSK
-79 EMNSDILNSTYKS
+79 MTKDKLNATYKS

-104 PEITIEGNDKIR
+104 PEITLEGNDKIR

-148 MTSDVLESGG
+148 MTSDVLDAGG
-158 ARLTTDTSG
+158 ARLTTDQNG
-167 RPAVSLAVK
+167 RPAVSLVVK

-186 AVKDYDNNIIVIWLD
+186 AVKDYENNVIVIWLD
-201 YDESVDSYASEGAYC
+201 YNEMTDSYASEASMC
-216 GSSESNCISSATV
+216 GTSESNCISAATV
-229 SEAFS
+229 SEGFA

-244 EDEASNLV
+244 EEEASNLV

-258 SLPTKLTEVSSKT
+258 SLPAKLTEISSKT

-286 AGIAGVLAIIILLIG
+286 AGIAGILAIIILLIG

-310 AVSVL
+310 AVSIL
-315 LYTLLVFASFWL
+315 LYTLFVFAAFWL
-327 VGGVLTLP
+327 IGGVLTLP

-359 EELLKGKS
+359 EELLKGRS
-367 LEYAFR
+367 LETAFK

-379 LGTILDANITTLLVA
+379 FGTILDANLTTLLVA
-394 IIMFYFGESSVKGFA
+394 IIMFYLGESSVKGFA

-420 VTMVFITRV
+420 VTMVGITRI

-442 KLSLFIG
+442 KLNLFIG
-449 LREDSIKK
+449 VHEENIK
-457 EEKKPTY
+457 EEKKKPTY

-471 YFAIFSLVIMIASV
+471 FFAAFSLVVILASV
-485 IMFAFKGMNLGIDFR
+485 IMFTFKGMNLGIDFQ

-510 KVSEE
+510 EVSEK

-520 LKELDLEEVSID
+520 LKELKLDEVSID
-532 ITNSETDIRVSDE
+532 VTSSETDIRVSDE
-545 LKESEINEV
+545 LKEDEIAEV
-554 ESYFLEKYN
+554 ESYFLDKYN
-563 TSVDIGVVSNVVKQ
+563 ASVDIGVVSNVVKQ

-618 LMMVASVILLRI
+618 LMMVASVILLRV

-649 NTIVVFDRVRENIRK
+649 NTIVVFDRVRENLKK
-664 KDKENL
+664 KDKENFS
-670 NKEELKEVV
+670 KDELKEVV
-679 NISIRDTMSRSIYTS
+679 NISIKETMARSIYTS

-736 LYVFFATIRK
+736 LYVFFASK
-746 NKKTKN
+746 KKNNNKKR
-752 TKKVREVSE
+752 KVVKEVSE
-761 RTIKGIND
+761 KTIKGIND

>member
-1 MKRKEKVKDKKVKE
+1 MKRKEKVKDKKIKE
-15 KKIKKERKHMAKEK
+15 KKHMVKEK
-29 KSMLLRTLLLVLIA
+29 KSMLLKTGLLVVIA
-43 IIVCFLIVPLFKSL
+43 AIVCFLIVPLFKSL

-67 EILYEVSPIDGE
+67 EILYEVSPIDGSK
-79 EMNSDILNSTYKS
+79 MTKDKLNATYKS

-104 PEITIEGNDKIR
+104 PEITLEGNDKIR
-116 VKLAGVTNKD
+116 VKLAGVTNKE

-148 MTSDVLESGG
+148 MSSDVLDAGG
-158 ARLTTDTSG
+158 ARLTTDANG

-186 AVKDYDNNIIVIWLD
+186 AVKDYENNVIVIWLD
-201 YDESVDSYASEGAYC
+201 YNEMTDSYASEGSMC
-216 GSSESNCISSATV
+216 GTSESNCISAATV
-229 SEAFS
+229 SEGFA
-234 SDVIIQGNFT
+234 SDVIIQGNFS
-244 EDEASNLV
+244 EEEASNLV

-258 SLPTKLTEVSSKT
+258 SLPAKLTEISSKT

-286 AGIAGVLAIIILLIG
+286 AGIAGILAIIILLIG

-310 AVSVL
+310 AVSIL
-315 LYTLLVFASFWL
+315 LYTLFVFAAFWL
-327 VGGVLTLP
+327 IGGVLTLP

-359 EELLKGKS
+359 EELLKGRS
-367 LEYAFR
+367 LETAFK

-379 LGTILDANITTLLVA
+379 FGTILDANLTTLLVA
-394 IIMFYFGESSVKGFA
+394 IIMFYLGESSVKGFA

-420 VTMVFITRV
+420 VTMVGITRI

-442 KLSLFIG
+442 KLNLFIG
-449 LREDSIKK
+449 VHEENIK
-457 EEKKPTY
+457 EEKKKPTY

-471 YFAIFSLVIMIASV
+471 FFAAFSLVVILASV
-485 IMFAFKGMNLGIDFR
+485 VMFAFKGMNLGIDFQ
-500 AGSDITLATT
+500 AGSDITLSTT
-510 KVSEE
+510 EVSEE
-515 DLRSD
+515 DLRKD
-520 LKELDLEEVSID
+520 LKELKLEELSID

-545 LKESEINEV
+545 LKEDEIAEV
-554 ESYFLEKYN
+554 ESYFLDKYN
-563 TSVDIGVVSNVVKQ
+563 ASVDIGVVSNVVKQ
-577 DLIKNAIFSIIISL
+577 DLIKNAIFSIVISL

-618 LMMVASVILLRI
+618 LMMVASVILLRV

-649 NTIVVFDRVRENIRK
+649 NTIVVFDRVRENLKK
-664 KDKENL
+664 KDKENFS
-670 NKEELKEVV
+670 KDELKEVV
-679 NISIRDTMSRSIYTS
+679 NISIKDTMARSIYTS

-736 LYVFFATIRK
+736 LYVSFASK
-746 NKKTKN
+746 KKNNNKKR
-752 TKKVREVSE
+752 KVVKEVSE
-761 RTIKGIND
+761 KTIKGIND

>member
-1 MKRKEKVKDKKVKE
+1 MKKKE

-29 KSMLLRTLLLVLIA
+29 KSMLSKTGLLVVIA
-43 IIVCFLIVPLFKSL
+43 AIVCFLIVPLFKSL

-67 EILYEVSPIDGE
+67 EILYQVSPIDGSK
-79 EMNSDILNSTYKS
+79 MNKDKLNATYKS

-104 PEITIEGNDKIR
+104 PEITLEGDDKIR
-116 VKLAGVTNKD
+116 VKLAGVTNKE
-126 EARETLSTVA
+126 EARNTLSTVA
-136 TLTFRDSEDNLL
+136 TLTFRDSNDNLL
-148 MTSDVLESGG
+148 MNSDVLRAGG
-158 ARLTTDTSG
+158 ARLTTDQNG

-186 AVKDYDNNIIVIWLD
+186 AVKDYDNNVIVIWLD
-201 YDESVDSYASEGAYC
+201 YNEMTDSYANEGSMC
-216 GSSESNCISSATV
+216 GTSNSNCISAATV
-229 SEAFS
+229 SQAFS

-244 EDEASNLV
+244 EEEASNLV

-258 SLPTKLTEVSSKT
+258 SLPAKLTEISSKT

-286 AGIAGVLAIIILLIG
+286 AGIAGVLAIIILLVG

-310 AVSVL
+310 ALSVL
-315 LYTLLVFASFWL
+315 LYTLFVFAAFWL
-327 VGGVLTLP
+327 IGGVLTLP

-367 LEYAFR
+367 LETAFK

-379 LGTILDANITTLLVA
+379 FGTILDANLTTLLVA
-394 IIMFYFGESSVKGFA
+394 IIMFYLGESSVKGFA

-420 VTMVFITRV
+420 FTMVFITRIF
-429 LMKMFVKT
+429 LKMFVKT

-442 KLSLFIG
+442 KLNLFIG
-449 LREDSIKK
+449 VHEDSIKK
-457 EEKKPTY
+457 ENKKTTY

-471 YFAIFSLVIMIASV
+471 FFAIFSLIVILASV
-485 IMFAFKGMNLGIDFR
+485 IMFSFKGINLGIDFQ

-510 KVSEE
+510 EVSEK

-520 LKELDLEEVSID
+520 LEELKLDEVSID
-532 ITNSETDIRVSDE
+532 ITSSETDIRVSDE
-545 LKESEINEV
+545 LKEDEVDKV
-554 ESYFLEKYN
+554 ESYFLDKYN

-577 DLIKNAIFSIIISL
+577 DLIQNAIFSIVISL

-610 VICLVHDA
+610 VICLGHDA
-618 LMMVASVILLRI
+618 LMMVATVILLRV

-649 NTIVVFDRVRENIRK
+649 NTIVVFDRVRENIK
-664 KDKENL
+664 INSKDNL
-670 NKEELKEVV
+670 NKDELKEIV
-679 NISIRDTMSRSIYTS
+679 NISIKETMARSIYTS
-694 LTTLLPVIALLVM
+694 LTTLLPVIALLII

-736 LYVFFATIRK
+736 LYVFFASKRK
-746 NKKTKN
+746 NNNKN
-752 TKKVREVSE
+752 KRKEISE
-761 RTIKGIND
+761 KTIKGIND